1 MVMTNS
7 YMEIINIRA
16 ILGGGFF
23 SWQDIFYLVDK
34 ICF

>member
-16 ILGGGFF
+16 ILGGDFF
-23 SWQDIFYLVDK
+23 HSKILFYLVDK